1 MWRDDTRGSCAIR
14 RAPRKRVQGGPAQQ
28 QRPEWGV
35 FARLA
40 RPALCAALAA
50 LHLLRRTCCTR
61 ESCCIAL
68 IALHNVRMRN
78 AGANDCAP
86 QQVQCIYRT
95 ATSANAKHVALH
107 NVRMRTSSR
116 ANVKQ
121 SERQAGRTPARAPQ
135 RGVANDATRGSSEEN
150 GEERHSIRITYYS
163 SCPCLRSSEYSSR
176 VRNGQCSRNGIDAYS
191 SYCNSSNI
199 ERPSEY
205 PSRVTANLAFRAWRI
220 MRQRVTLTPAP
231 TRAHAGEKRTARRMR
246 RICDSLSHS
255 RTPYPV
261 V

>member
-1 MWRDDTRGSCAIR
+1 MCGETIHAGVVQFDARPESACRGDPRNNKDPSGGFSR
-14 RAPRKRVQGGPAQQ
+14 SSRAPRCAPH
-28 QRPEWGV
+28 
-35 FARLA
+35 L
-40 RPALCAALAA
+40 LHCTYCAALAA
-50 LHLLRRTCCTR
+50 PANRVALHLLHCTMCECETQVRT
-61 ESCCIAL
+61 IV
-68 IALHNVRMRN
+68 HRN
-78 AGANDCAP
+78 KCNASTAP
-86 QQVQCIYRT
+86 QQV
-95 ATSANAKHVALH
+95 
-107 NVRMRTSSR
+107 RMRSMLRCTMCEC
-116 ANVKQ
+116 
-121 SERQAGRTPARAPQ
+121 ERQAGRTPARAPQ

-163 SCPCLRSSEYSSR
+163 SCPCLRPSEYPSR